1 MAQPT
6 PEDANGVKMPE
17 GDAGEN
23 GHVVAASG
31 KRKRDS
37 DNGDRP
43 EDGDDEMDVDS
54 KVEQHDDIDDDDD
67 DDEDDGKTPEPEVD
81 TTKSKEVI
89 KAFVEVLRRYD
100 CICREPRL
108 RCFSFPFSS
117 LSHSLSRYHG
127 ISSFASPILVPAP
140 SVLEELES
148 MQADH

>member
-6 PEDANGVKMPE
+6 PEDANGVKIPD

-23 GHVVAASG
+23 GHLVAAPG

-43 EDGDDEMDVDS
+43 EDGGDEMDVDS
-54 KVEQHDDIDDDDD
+54 KVEQPDDDDD
-67 DDEDDGKTPEPEVD
+67 DNDDSKMPEPEED

-108 RCFSFPFSS
+108 RFFSSFTVSISLSFPVP
-117 LSHSLSRYHG
+117 LS
-127 ISSFASPILVPAP
+127 
-140 SVLEELES
+140 
-148 MQADH
+148 